1 MAELHLGALLMHCSL
16 SFSADSTPCCFQIPS
31 ELWFCCE
38 VSFENVHH
46 SRPHQPP
53 PPQYTDFQ
61 SRTDSYES
69 WIITV
74 IKVNQRRVISPAF
87 FFLPHLKFCVFTWLH
102 KWPFIGQGPPPLIL
116 RWCLEHWI
124 VFCSYGGN
132 RTGVLVLRWKLEL
145 CSKFSNKSFIKK
157 KEKKTG
163 KIANMLSLSH
173 CLYSPPPQSG
183 TLNSW
188 LALFPRSGSK
198 QRVWEGGVCEPG
210 AAVLWVHPA
219 RCLLPRCLHVHAH
232 LPGRPVCHR
241 LHAPALASRGESGWA
256 LPEGARQEDG
266 GTVLGRAAPRVWAA
280 LGVAVRRVTCRWEGD
295 GFPVVASCFKAHLSL
310 LLTDTK
316 NLDYNLYLL
325 EFSFGYAEI
334 EKIW

>member
-87 FFLPHLKFCVFTWLH
+87 FFLPYLKFCVFTWLH

-173 CLYSPPPQSG
+173 CLYSLPPAPSVRDPEFLTGSVPPQRIQTASVRRWSLWTWCCCSVSSSGTMSSPTMPTCARSSPGETCLPPPPHARARQQGRIRMS
-183 TLNSW
+183 TTR
-188 LALFPRSGSK
+188 RSTT
-198 QRVWEGGVCEPG
+198 GGWRYGPG
-210 AAVLWVHPA
+210 E
-219 RCLLPRCLHVHAH
+219 
-232 LPGRPVCHR
+232 GRPSGLSGAGSRCQEGYVPLGGGWLSSCG
-241 LHAPALASRGESGWA
+241 LLFQSSFIAASHWH
-256 LPEGARQEDG
+256 
-266 GTVLGRAAPRVWAA
+266 
-280 LGVAVRRVTCRWEGD
+280 
-295 GFPVVASCFKAHLSL
+295 K
-310 LLTDTK
+310 K
-316 NLDYNLYLL
+316 
-325 EFSFGYAEI
+325 FGL
-334 EKIW
+334 